1 MISKSLLIGKVSP
14 YQGKQHII
22 VDNQDTIDIIEAL
35 INNHYKY
42 RKEYDKIYTYFDGG
56 NVEETGYN
64 VWKFLKDKF
73 VYIPEPEKL
82 QIIHSPGSILTS
94 DTVGIDCKA
103 FTTWSAGI
111 MDAYRRNTGKNFE
124 IFYRFASY
132 DPFDKTPQ
140 HVFCVVKDK
149 GIEYWIDP
157 VLNEYDEK
165 KQPYYYKDK
174 KIKNMALV
182 AMSGIPEPS
191 NTITGSVK
199 TIDWFSKIL
208 ESIPPIISASKG
220 GSSTSGG
227 SNPNPNPYNPYSG
240 NTTPPPDSES
250 TTPPP
255 ATTEI
260 STNTILLIG
269 AAGLAA
275 YFIFSKRK

>member
-82 QIIHSPGSILTS
+82 QIIHSPGSILAS

-157 VLNEYDEK
+157 VLDQFDEK

-182 AMSGIPEPS
+182 AMSGIPNS
-191 NTITGSVK
+191 MKDYNQNFVNHDSKIGS
-199 TIDWFSKIL
+199 IDWTDIFNN
-208 ESIPPIISASKG
+208 IIEKTPDIIKSTQPTPG
-220 GSSTSGG
+220 GYGG
-227 SNPNPNPYNPYSG
+227 NNPNINKYYPG
-240 NTTPPPDSES
+240 TTPPETSS
-250 TTPPP
+250 G
-255 ATTEI
+255 I

-275 YFIFSKRK
+275 YFIFSKK